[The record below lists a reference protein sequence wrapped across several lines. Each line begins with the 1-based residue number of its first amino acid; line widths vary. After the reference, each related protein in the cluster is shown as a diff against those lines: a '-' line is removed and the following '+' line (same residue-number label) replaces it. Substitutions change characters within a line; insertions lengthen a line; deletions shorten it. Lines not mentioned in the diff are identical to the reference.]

1 MSAHDRHEAVAGPIW
16 TPFFKVVA
24 LIVGITVVLMA
35 RRFTLGLGS
44 STALS
49 DGYPWGLWIAFD
61 VVTGTA
67 LGCGGYAM
75 ALLVYIFN
83 RGKYHPMVRPA
94 LLTSALGYT
103 TAAVAIHLDVGRPL
117 YLYKIPVSPMWWNLN
132 SALLEVAV
140 CVMTYIV
147 VLWLEISPAF
157 FEKWERG
164 PDGFFK
170 KLANTF
176 HPIID
181 KIMVPLM
188 ALGLLLPTMHQ
199 SSLGALML
207 LGGKKVHGLW
217 HTPLLP
223 GLYLLSCVGMGYAV
237 VAFESILSSRT
248 YKRPR
253 ETRMLASLAGVT
265 GWVVLI
271 FSGIRLVD
279 IVLRGK
285 AALIFQPTIQ
295 SLFFLVEMAAFV
307 VGGLMLVMPA
317 FRNTA
322 AGQFQSAMLVI
333 FAGTLY
339 RIDTYLVAYNP
350 GPNWHYFPSVPEMLI
365 TVGVIGLEILA
376 YVVIVKTF
384 PILRGATPAQAAS

>member
-132 SALLEVAV
+132 SALLE
-140 CVMTYIV
+140 
-147 VLWLEISPAF
+147 S
-157 FEKWERG
+157 
-164 PDGFFK
+164 
-170 KLANTF
+170 
-176 HPIID
+176 
-181 KIMVPLM
+181 
-188 ALGLLLPTMHQ
+188 
-199 SSLGALML
+199 
-207 LGGKKVHGLW
+207 
-217 HTPLLP
+217 
-223 GLYLLSCVGMGYAV
+223 
-237 VAFESILSSRT
+237 
-248 YKRPR
+248 
-253 ETRMLASLAGVT
+253 
-265 GWVVLI
+265 
-271 FSGIRLVD
+271 
-279 IVLRGK
+279 
-285 AALIFQPTIQ
+285 
-295 SLFFLVEMAAFV
+295 
-307 VGGLMLVMPA
+307 
-317 FRNTA
+317 
-322 AGQFQSAMLVI
+322 
-333 FAGTLY
+333 
-339 RIDTYLVAYNP
+339 
-350 GPNWHYFPSVPEMLI
+350 PSV
-365 TVGVIGLEILA
+365 
-376 YVVIVKTF
+376 
-384 PILRGATPAQAAS
+384 S